1 MVFNTPQVKKLDM
14 SIKIANFWMLSKIL
28 NLIII
33 WIPIRGK
40 KIAFVLF
47 VQEVL
52 HSINAL

>member
-47 VQEVL
+47 VQEVF
-52 HSINAL
+52 AL